1 MVKLRC
7 TRQTMQGDSEK
18 GVALVAALLLLLA
31 ITLLV
36 VSNMQAST
44 THQRMT
50 SNLHDHQLAMQNAE
64 AALVEAETLLEEAP
78 LPAGPLGLINDAGIY
93 DVADP
98 GEQVR
103 WASANEATVWLDGP
117 DMGDERVSTAQYII
131 EYMGEWPFPPECD
144 QVSTPPQGCLQPI
157 FRITAR
163 VPAANGRAEVILQS
177 IWRG

>member
-1 MVKLRC
+1 MVRLQC
-7 TRQTMQGDSEK
+7 TSQRMRGHSEK
-18 GVALVAALLLLLA
+18 GIALAAALLLLLA

-50 SNLHDHQLAMQNAE
+50 NNLYDHQLAMQNAE
-64 AALVEAETLLEEAP
+64 AALLVAETLLEEAP
-78 LPAGPLGLINDAGIY
+78 LPAGPRGLINNAGIY
-93 DVADP
+93 DIANP
-98 GEQVR
+98 EEQVR
-103 WASANEATVWLDGP
+103 WASTNDTTVWLEGP
-117 DMGDERVSTAQYII
+117 EIGDERVSRAQYII
-131 EYMGEWPFPPECD
+131 EYMGEWSFPPECD
-144 QVSTPPQGCLQPI
+144 QVSTPPQGCLQST